1 METKKRT
8 TKFPSQHKPRRD
20 QRRLGLHS
28 RPAGFLAY
36 CDEGGGMTL
45 ATLAAYFV
53 GVIAGL
59 FFGLF
64 IAGLA
69 PYHTTVYRRM
79 RNRLRAYRQER
90 NIHKR
95 NATETLRSEEHKS
108 ELQSIMRISYA

>member
-1 METKKRT
+1 
-8 TKFPSQHKPRRD
+8 
-20 QRRLGLHS
+20 
-28 RPAGFLAY
+28 
-36 CDEGGGMTL
+36 MTL

-95 NATETLRSEEHKS
+95 NATETLELMLDWRVRALNAEYAIEDLARSEERRVGKECVSTCRSRWSPYHEKQKK
-108 ELQSIMRISYA
+108 ET

>member
-1 METKKRT
+1 
-8 TKFPSQHKPRRD
+8 
-20 QRRLGLHS
+20 
-28 RPAGFLAY
+28 
-36 CDEGGGMTL
+36 MTL

-95 NATETLRSEEHKS
+95 NATETL
-108 ELQSIMRISYA
+108 ELMLDWRVRALNAEYAIEDLARIYANPNCRHGVEKQIGRTSCRGRGCQVV